1 MEFNDGTERIIG
13 LFFEVYKNLGCGFL
27 EKVYENALAYE
38 FERNGIDFLRQAPLI
53 VNYKGSVIG
62 EYFADF
68 IVDEVVVEVKAKGSL
83 AKVDDAQLIN
93 YLKAS
98 GKKVGLLV
106 NFGREKVEFRRKV
119 F

>member
-1 MEFNDGTERIIG
+1 MKFNDGTDKIIG
-13 LFFEVYKNLGCGFL
+13 LFFEVHNVLGCGFL
-27 EKVYENALAYE
+27 EKVYESALAIE
-38 FERNGIDFLRQAPLI
+38 FEGNGIDFVRQAPLNVLYNGEI
-53 VNYKGSVIG
+53 VG

-68 IVDEVVVEVKAKGSL
+68 IVGDVVVEIKSKCSL
-83 AKVDDAQLIN
+83 DAVDDAQLIN

-106 NFGREKVEFRRKV
+106 NFGREKVEFKRRV